1 MFTQS
6 VNISWNRSFPAQP
19 DWIFQVMVSA
29 RLTTAV
35 AVPAAVGADD
45 DAGGAFCDRHDV
57 TNAAS
62 PESDPYLRNPRRENF
77 ERRLTALS
85 TS

>member
-1 MFTQS
+1 M
-6 VNISWNRSFPAQP
+6 NIVWKMSLPAQP
-19 DWIFQVMVSA
+19 DWTFQVMVSA
-29 RLTTAV
+29 LVTTAV
-35 AVPAAVGADD
+35 DPAPVGPDD
-45 DAGGAFCDRHDV
+45 DAGGAFCDRHEV
-57 TNAAS
+57 TKAAR